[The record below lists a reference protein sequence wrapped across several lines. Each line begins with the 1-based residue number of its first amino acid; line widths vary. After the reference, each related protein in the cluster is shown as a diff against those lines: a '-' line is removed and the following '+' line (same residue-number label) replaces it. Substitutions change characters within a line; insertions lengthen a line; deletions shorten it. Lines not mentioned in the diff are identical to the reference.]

1 MMKYEAEKSE
11 QEVTNQKNEI
21 NFTAANSSHAKLIE
35 NEKQKT
41 QVAIT
46 SRNNA
51 NEENGKLKQRI
62 NELDSTRADMEA
74 KVKLAQSE
82 RLKATTD

>member
-1 MMKYEAEKSE
+1 MMKYEAEKAD
-11 QEVTNQKNEI
+11 QEVTNQKNDI
-21 NFTAANSSHAKLIE
+21 NFNAANSSHKKLME

-41 QVAIT
+41 QMAIS
-46 SRNNA
+46 SRNAA

-82 RLKATTD
+82 RLKAVND